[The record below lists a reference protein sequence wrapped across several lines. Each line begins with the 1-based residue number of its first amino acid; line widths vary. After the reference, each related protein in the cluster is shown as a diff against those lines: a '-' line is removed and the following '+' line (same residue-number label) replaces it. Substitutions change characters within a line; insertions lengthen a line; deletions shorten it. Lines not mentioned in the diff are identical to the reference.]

1 MCVVSCGPA
10 AGNGRCARCA
20 LNQRVILGAIV
31 AYAPRRF
38 YRCALRRERPSPCV
52 LRARVRSRPLCVG
65 MPLTGRDRSRW
76 RARVSCRSLV
86 SVMFHRISSV
96 CYVGG
101 RMVSKTASKKLNMAP
116 RTSLNRNSTSSV
128 PSVNRITNGNA
139 NSQVPS
145 RSVPNRRTTSL
156 RLGRAAEER
165 TTSEKILGSPLI

>member
-86 SVMFHRISSV
+86 SVMSHRISSV
-96 CYVGG
+96 WYVEG
-101 RMVSKTASKKLNMAP
+101 RMVSKTAWKKLKMVS
-116 RTSLNRNSTSSV
+116 RTSLNTPKSQRVKSTV
-128 PSVNRITNGNA
+128 YRMIAVYYY
-139 NSQVPS
+139 
-145 RSVPNRRTTSL
+145 
-156 RLGRAAEER
+156 LGIPTRQYE
-165 TTSEKILGSPLI
+165 L